1 MSCRVDEKKDVN
13 VSSSIH
19 QLVNSSLM
27 KKSSRAVVI
36 WLFIGVFMVF
46 MQVVIGGITRLT
58 DSGLSITEWEVI
70 KGTLPPLNEAAWLE
84 NFEKYKTHAR
94 TQYESIHADM
104 TLREFKVIYFWEWFH
119 RLWARS
125 MGFVFL
131 FPFIYFLI
139 KGQISGKLARR
150 LGVVILIAM
159 LAAVFGWIMVKSGL
173 NTPDYAW
180 VNAYKLSIHLGIGF
194 ALFGYLLWTFFHEW
208 QPRSNDSVFHNP
220 MLKRWITVILVVL
233 AIQIIFGGWMSGM
246 KAGLAYPTFPDM
258 NGKAIAPVL
267 LDGTQWTSEN
277 LVQYNKNAFAPA
289 LIQFIHRTTAY
300 LLTAFVLY
308 FVFLTNK
315 IQLTPRLKIGTRLM
329 AGMLIIQFLLG
340 VFTVIACKGKIPVA
354 LGVLH
359 QAGAL
364 LLLST
369 VLYVTYHLRKKAI

>member
-1 MSCRVDEKKDVN
+1 
-13 VSSSIH
+13 
-19 QLVNSSLM
+19 M
-27 KKSSRAVVI
+27 KKSSKAVVI
-36 WLFIGVFMVF
+36 WLGIGVFMVF

-58 DSGLSITEWEVI
+58 DSGLSITEWDVI
-70 KGTLPPLNEAAWLE
+70 KGTLPPLNEAAWAE
-84 NFEKYKTHAR
+84 NFAKYKTHAR

-139 KGQISGKLARR
+139 KKQLNGRLVRR

-194 ALFGYLLWTFFHEW
+194 TLFGYLFWTFINEW
-208 QPRSNDSVFHNP
+208 KSGMEVFHNP
-220 MLKRWITVILVVL
+220 VLKRWITVVLVVL
-233 AIQIIFGGWMSGM
+233 AVQIIFGGWMSGM
-246 KAGLAYPTFPDM
+246 KAGLAYPSFPDM

-267 LDGTQWTSEN
+267 LDSAQWTTEN
-277 LVQYNKNAFAPA
+277 LVKYNKNAFAPA
-289 LIQFIHRTTAY
+289 LIQFVHRMTAY
-300 LLTAFVLY
+300 VLTVLILY
-308 FVFLTNK
+308 IVFISRKYALSAS
-315 IQLTPRLKIGTRLM
+315 LKRGMGLM
-329 AGMLIIQFLLG
+329 LGMLIIQFLLG
-340 VFTVIACKGKIPVA
+340 VFTVIYCKGSIPVT

-359 QAGAL
+359 QGGAL
-364 LLLST
+364 LLLCAVLNVTFQLSRKVIST
-369 VLYVTYHLRKKAI
+369 PVDNYVDK

>member
-1 MSCRVDEKKDVN
+1 
-13 VSSSIH
+13 
-19 QLVNSSLM
+19 M
-27 KKSSRAVVI
+27 KNSSRAVVI
-36 WLFIGVFMVF
+36 WLAIGVFMVL

-70 KGTLPPLNEAAWLE
+70 KGTLPPLNEAAWIE

-119 RLWARS
+119 RLWART

-131 FPFIYFLI
+131 IPFIYFVARRQLNTKLI
-139 KGQISGKLARR
+139 KR
-150 LGVVILIAM
+150 LGIVIAIAM

-180 VNAYKLSIHLGIGF
+180 VNAYKLSIHLSIGF

-208 QPRSNDSVFHNP
+208 LPSVEVFHNRV
-220 MLKRWITVILVVL
+220 LKRWITAIIAVL
-233 AIQIIFGGWMSGM
+233 AVQIIFGGWMSGM
-246 KAGLAYPTFPDM
+246 KAGLAYPSFPDM

-267 LDGTQWTSEN
+267 LDGTQWTIKNIIE
-277 LVQYNKNAFAPA
+277 YNKNSFAPA
-289 LIQFIHRTTAY
+289 LIQFMHRTTAY
-300 LLTAFVLY
+300 LLTIIVLY
-308 FVFLTNK
+308 FVIISRRYTLTS
-315 IQLTPRLKIGTRLM
+315 RLKRGIGMLL
-329 AGMLIIQFLLG
+329 GILIIQFLLG
-340 VFTVIACKGKIPVA
+340 VFTVIYCKGSIPVI

-364 LLLST
+364 LLLGAA
-369 VLYVTYHLRKKAI
+369 LYVTYQLSRKEI

>member
-1 MSCRVDEKKDVN
+1 
-13 VSSSIH
+13 
-19 QLVNSSLM
+19 M

-70 KGTLPPLNEAAWLE
+70 KGTLPPLNETAWLE

-104 TLREFKVIYFWEWFH
+104 TLLEFKVIYFWEWFH

-131 FPFIYFLI
+131 IPFIYFLA
-139 KGQISGKLARR
+139 KRQLNGALVRR
-150 LGVVILIAM
+150 LAVVILIAI

-208 QPRSNDSVFHNP
+208 QPRSKDTVFHNP
-220 MLKRWITVILVVL
+220 MLKTWITVILVIL
-233 AIQIIFGGWMSGM
+233 SMQIIFGGWMSGM

-267 LDGTQWTSEN
+267 LDGSQWTSEN
-277 LVQYNKNAFAPA
+277 LIKYNKNAFAPA
-289 LIQFIHRTTAY
+289 LIQFLHRTSAY
-300 LLTAFVLY
+300 LLTICILY
-308 FVFLTNK
+308 FIFLFNK
-315 IQLTPRLKIGTRLM
+315 IPSTSRLKTGTRLM
-329 AGMLIIQFLLG
+329 LGMLIIQFLLG
-340 VFTVIACKGKIPVA
+340 VFTVIYCKGKIPVT

-369 VLYVTYHLRKKAI
+369 VLYVTYHLRKKAISMGVENYVENS

>member
-1 MSCRVDEKKDVN
+1 
-13 VSSSIH
+13 
-19 QLVNSSLM
+19 M

-94 TQYESIHADM
+94 TQFESIHADM

-131 FPFIYFLI
+131 IPFLYFVV
-139 KGQISGKLARR
+139 KGKLNRR
-150 LGVVILIAM
+150 LTIRLGGVILIAM

-208 QPRSNDSVFHNP
+208 QPRTKDTVFHNP

-267 LDGTQWTSEN
+267 LDGTQWTTEN
-277 LVQYNKNAFAPA
+277 LIKYNKNAFAPA

-308 FVFLTNK
+308 FIFLTNK
-315 IQLTPRLKIGTRLM
+315 ISLTPRLKTGTYLM
-329 AGMLIIQFLLG
+329 LGMLIIQFLLG
-340 VFTVIACKGKIPVA
+340 VFTVIYCKGKIPVT

-359 QAGAL
+359 QGGAL

-369 VLYVTYHLRKKAI
+369 VLYVTYHLRKKAILANVENYVDKVGS